1 MDRRERERMID
12 WTDAFENGAYIEG
25 AAEYPARWARQA
37 EAFRA
42 AHKVERLSY
51 GSGARQMVDLV
62 RGGDRGLI
70 VFVHG
75 GYWKAFDPSYWTH
88 LAAGGIAAGYSVAL
102 PGYTLA
108 PDARISE
115 ITAEVAAG
123 IACAAERVA
132 GPLRLVGHS
141 AGGHLVARMVTG
153 ALPSLTPRVA
163 RCVPVSGLFD
173 LRPLRLA
180 AMNAVLQFDE
190 AEALSESPV
199 FAAPPD
205 CPVTAWVGAEERP
218 EFLRQTRLLA
228 ETWGRAGADIGA
240 TYEPG
245 KQHFSVIEGL
255 AEEKS
260 ALMQA
265 VLA

>member
-1 MDRRERERMID
+1 MID
-12 WTDAFENGAYIEG
+12 WTDAFENGAYIDG
-25 AAEYPARWARQA
+25 AAGYPPRWAAQA
-37 EAFRA
+37 DAFRA
-42 AHKVERLSY
+42 THTVERLTY
-51 GSGARQMVDLV
+51 GATPRQVVDLV
-62 RGGDRGLI
+62 HGGDRGLI

-115 ITAEVAAG
+115 ITAQVAAA
-123 IACAAERVA
+123 IELAATRVA
-132 GPLRLVGHS
+132 GPIRLVGHS

-153 ALPSLTPRVA
+153 ALPTAAPRVV

-180 AMNAVLQFDE
+180 QMNEVLQLDD
-190 AEALSESPV
+190 AEATAESPV
-199 FAAPPD
+199 FADPPS

-218 EFLRQTRLLA
+218 EFLRQTRLLTEKWA
-228 ETWGRAGADIGA
+228 RAGADINDV
-240 TYEPG
+240 YDPG
-245 KQHFSVIEGL
+245 HHHFSVIDGL
-255 AEEKS
+255 ADPHS
-260 ALMQA
+260 PLMAA
-265 VLA
+265 VLG